1 MDERWPPKRLPRA
14 DVFAGGVF
22 FFLWWE
28 EVELGVGLD
37 ERTLG
42 VFSSATVV
50 SSDDS
55 ESLSDPIDAV
65 GLSSIVEGEG

>member
-1 MDERWPPKRLPRA
+1 MDERWPPKRLPRE

-28 EVELGVGLD
+28 EVELGAGLD
-37 ERTLG
+37 ERTLS

-50 SSDDS
+50 SSEDS
-55 ESLSDPIDAV
+55 ESLSVSTDAA
-65 GLSSIVEGEG
+65 GLSSGEEGEG